1 MFLRATP
8 RKKDGK
14 IHRYWSVV
22 ENRRLKGGRV
32 AQRHVLYLGEINDA
46 QRAAWCKS
54 IAVLEPEQSQLRQMA
69 IFPEHRAAPELSC
82 AVVHVKLDGMRLLRP
97 RQWGACWLGM
107 SLWEDLQLDTFWR
120 PRLGRTREG
129 TEWLHV
135 LKTLVMYRLID
146 PGSEWRLHRQWYERS
161 AMADLL
167 GADEALAQ
175 PNTLYRCLD
184 LLLPHKQALFS
195 HLKQRWEALFQA
207 SFEILLYDL
216 TSTYFECE
224 VPETGKRRF
233 GYSRDKRPDC
243 VQVVIA
249 LIVTPQGFPLAYE
262 VMNGNTADCTTLSE
276 FVDKIQAQYGRA
288 ERIWVMDRGIPTEEA
303 LAHLRQSDPPV
314 RYLVGTPK
322 GRLSALERDF
332 LARPWE
338 KAREQVEVK
347 LLEREGE
354 LYVLAKS
361 EGRVDKERAMRRR
374 RLKKLIQRLQEL
386 QSQKLTR
393 DDLLMKLGA
402 AKKEAGRAYA
412 LVHIALPPAAP
423 AAAGAQK
430 RPKTSKAP
438 PAPTIPKSKRGVPAQ
453 TQSFEFTLNRQKLRV
468 VRRREGRYL
477 LRTNLTAHAPALLW
491 QFYIQLTEVE
501 QAFKELKNDLAIRPI
516 YHQKDERI
524 EAHIFV
530 SFLAYCLQVTLKAK
544 LKPLASGLTP
554 RAVLEKFAALQ
565 MLDVHLP
572 TTDTRELVLTRHTEP
587 DADLRLLLAHMKLE
601 LPAQPPPMIRSTRTQ
616 PTAAALPV

>member
-14 IHRYWSVV
+14 THHYWSVV
-22 ENRRLKGGRV
+22 ENRRLQGGRV

-46 QRAAWCKS
+46 QRAAWCKR
-54 IAVLEPEQSQLRQMA
+54 IAVIEEGQPHTRQMA
-69 IFPEHRAAPELSC
+69 IFPEYRAAPELSC
-82 AVVHVKLDGMRLLRP
+82 AVVHVRLDGMRLAHP

-107 SLWEDLQLDTFWR
+107 TLWEDLQLDGFWS

-135 LKTLVMYRLID
+135 LKTLAMYRLID

-167 GADEALAQ
+167 GTDAAVAQ

-184 LLLPHKQALFS
+184 KLLPHKQALFT
-195 HLKQRWEALFQA
+195 HLKARWETLFQA
-207 SFEILLYDL
+207 TFEILLYDL
-216 TSTYFECE
+216 TSTYFECD
-224 VPETGKRRF
+224 VPDSGKRRF

-249 LIVTPQGFPLAYE
+249 LIVTPQGFPLTYE
-262 VMNGNTADCTTLSE
+262 VMNGNTADCTTLTT

-303 LAHLRQSDPPV
+303 LAYLRQSDPPV

-322 GRLSALERDF
+322 GRLSALEQAF
-332 LARPWE
+332 LAQPWE

-354 LYVLAKS
+354 LYVLARS

-374 RLKKLIQRLQEL
+374 SLRKLLHRLAGLQ
-386 QSQKLTR
+386 QQKLTR
-393 DDLLMKLGA
+393 DALLMKLGA
-402 AKKEAGRAYA
+402 ARKEAGRAYA
-412 LVHIALPPAAP
+412 LVDINVPP
-423 AAAGAQK
+423 K
-430 RPKTSKAP
+430 
-438 PAPTIPKSKRGVPAQ
+438 PAQ
-453 TQSFEFTLNRQKLRV
+453 GQPAHIQSFEFALNRRKLRV
-468 VRRREGRYL
+468 VRRREGQYL
-477 LRTNLTAHAPALLW
+477 LRTNLSAHAPAQLW

-501 QAFKELKNDLAIRPI
+501 QAFKELKNDLAIRPV

-530 SFLAYCLQVTLKAK
+530 SFLAYCLQVTLKAR
-544 LKPLASGLTP
+544 LRPLAGGLTP
-554 RAVLEKFAALQ
+554 RAVLEKFAAMQ

-572 TTDTRELVLTRHTEP
+572 TTDGRELVLTRHTEP
-587 DADLRLLLAHMKLE
+587 DADLRLLLAHMKLA
-601 LPAQPPPMIRSTRTQ
+601 LPAQPPPKIGIPNSKSA
-616 PTAAALPV
+616 AAALSL